1 MAKHIVGGHTE
12 GVSDAIL
19 TQLLALYDMRLTR
32 DSFLSHEI
40 VRILSAIT
48 TRINREL
55 CVLIARDGTVRD
67 VSIGHFNR
75 VSMPQ
80 LRTMRSQTRLCG
92 VRCIHTHPNASG
104 MLSDVDLGSLRRA
117 RFDAMAAIGVQ
128 DGVAVDFFAAFLT
141 GEPETDVRVFG
152 PMDPARLPA
161 QLLMAQV
168 YAADAAVGRFEAFS
182 PVEGPEKAV
191 LVALNPDGLPE
202 LEELARTAGA
212 VIVAREVQSRP
223 VPDNATFVGPGK
235 AQELSLLRADTNAD
249 VFIFDGEL
257 SATQVRNLE
266 ELLDAK
272 IVDRTTLI
280 LDIFAMRAQSR
291 EGKLQVE
298 LAQLQYLLP
307 RLSGAGVAMSRLGG
321 GIGTRGPG
329 ETKIETDRRRIR
341 RRIFELQKEIE
352 QIARQRQTRRS
363 RRLDSGTPAI
373 ALVGYTNA
381 GKSTLLNRLS
391 GADALAEN
399 KLFATLDPLTRRAQ
413 IAGREVLLS
422 DTVGFVQRL
431 PHELVDAFR
440 STLEEAVHADLLL
453 HVIDAS
459 HPERQ
464 AQMAVVEQVLG
475 DLGAGRIPCICVYNK
490 CDLCGFF
497 APPGAVAIS
506 AGTGEGLQALE
517 QAIDGALSHLWIEG
531 ELFVPYSRG
540 EIDASIRKHGVILHE
555 TYETLG
561 TRMKVRLP
569 RAQWNRLIQLL
580 AEDAT

>member
-1 MAKHIVGGHTE
+1 MSKQTVGGHIE
-12 GVSDAIL
+12 GISEAIL
-19 TQLLALYDMRLTR
+19 AQLSALYEVRLTR
-32 DSFLSHEI
+32 DAFLSPEI
-40 VRILSAIT
+40 VAVLSEIT
-48 TRINREL
+48 SRINREL

-67 VSIGHFNR
+67 VSVGHFNR

-80 LRTMRSQTRLCG
+80 LRTVRSQTRLCG

-117 RFDAMAAIGVQ
+117 KFDAMAAIGVQ

-141 GEPETDVRVFG
+141 GDPQADVRIVG
-152 PMDPARLPA
+152 PMDPARLPT

-168 YAADAAVGRFEAFS
+168 YAADAAVGRFEAFT
-182 PVEGPEKAV
+182 PVQGPEKAV
-191 LVALNPDGLPE
+191 LVALRPEGLPE
-202 LEELARTAGA
+202 LEELAKTAGA
-212 VIVAREVQSRP
+212 VIVAHEVQSRP

-266 ELLDAK
+266 AMLDAK

-341 RRIFELQKEIE
+341 RRIFELQKEID

-363 RRLDSGTPAI
+363 RRLNSGMPSL

-399 KLFATLDPLTRRAQ
+399 KLFATLDPLTRRAE

-440 STLEEAVHADLLL
+440 STLEEAVQADLLL

-459 HPERQ
+459 HPERE
-464 AQMAVVEQVLG
+464 AQIAVVDQVLG
-475 DLGAGRIPCICVYNK
+475 DLGAGDIPCIRVYNK
-490 CDLCGFF
+490 CDISGFF
-497 APPGAVAIS
+497 APPGAVSIS
-506 AGTGEGLQALE
+506 ARTGQGLQELE
-517 QAIDGALSHLWIEG
+517 QAIDRALSHLWTQG

-540 EIDASIRKHGVILHE
+540 DIDASIRKYGVVLQE
-555 TYETLG
+555 TYEALG
-561 TRMKVRLP
+561 TRMQVRLP
-569 RAQWNRLIQLL
+569 RAHWNRLAQQL
-580 AEDAT
+580 ENATT

>member
-1 MAKHIVGGHTE
+1 MSKQTVGGHIE
-12 GVSDAIL
+12 GISEAIL
-19 TQLLALYDMRLTR
+19 AQLSALYEVRLTR
-32 DSFLSHEI
+32 DAFLSPEI
-40 VRILSAIT
+40 VAVLSEIT
-48 TRINREL
+48 SRINREL

-67 VSIGHFNR
+67 VSVGHFNR

-80 LRTMRSQTRLCG
+80 LRTVRSQTRLCG

-117 RFDAMAAIGVQ
+117 KFDAMAAIGVQ

-141 GEPETDVRVFG
+141 GDPQADVRIVG
-152 PMDPARLPA
+152 PMDPARLPT

-168 YAADAAVGRFEAFS
+168 YAADAAVGRFEAFT
-182 PVEGPEKAV
+182 PVKGPEKAV
-191 LVALNPDGLPE
+191 LVALRPEGLPE
-202 LEELARTAGA
+202 LEELAKTAGA

-266 ELLDAK
+266 AMLDAK

-341 RRIFELQKEIE
+341 RRIFELQKEID

-363 RRLDSGTPAI
+363 RRLNSGTPSL

-399 KLFATLDPLTRRAQ
+399 KLFATLDPLTRRAE

-440 STLEEAVHADLLL
+440 STLEEAVQADLLL

-459 HPERQ
+459 HPERE
-464 AQMAVVEQVLG
+464 AQIAVVDQVLG
-475 DLGAGRIPCICVYNK
+475 DLGAGDIPCIRVYNK
-490 CDLCGFF
+490 CDISGFF
-497 APPGAVAIS
+497 APPGAVSIS
-506 AGTGEGLQALE
+506 ARTGQGLQELE
-517 QAIDGALSHLWIEG
+517 QAIDRALSHLWTQG

-540 EIDASIRKHGVILHE
+540 DIDASIRKYGVVLQE
-555 TYETLG
+555 TYEALG
-561 TRMKVRLP
+561 TRMQVRLP
-569 RAQWNRLIQLL
+569 RAHWNRLAQQL
-580 AEDAT
+580 ENATT